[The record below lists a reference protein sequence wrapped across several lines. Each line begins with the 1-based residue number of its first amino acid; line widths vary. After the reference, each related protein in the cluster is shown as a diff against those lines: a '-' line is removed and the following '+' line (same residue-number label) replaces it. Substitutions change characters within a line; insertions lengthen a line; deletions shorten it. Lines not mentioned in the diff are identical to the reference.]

1 VPAPQALL
9 YDVHGNL
16 PALEAVLADADAA
29 GADGFVLGGDC
40 ALFGA
45 FPTETVER
53 LRGLDA
59 TWIRGNTDRWLTDD
73 ADAPVNEL
81 VVRSLAY
88 CRDALGDAIC
98 GELASLPATVE
109 IGDAIIC
116 HASPLSDMDT
126 FSPDPGPPEVEREM
140 LAGATQEVIV
150 FGHSHLQFERE
161 LDGRLL
167 VNPGSVGLPFDGDHR
182 AAYALWG
189 GGRDFE
195 LRRVEYD
202 VATYVVEVLERMG
215 ATLGDSVGTL
225 MRRLEQ
231 AAFVK

>member
-1 VPAPQALL
+1 VSTPQALL

-16 PALEAVLADADAA
+16 PALEAVLADAA
-29 GADGFVLGGDC
+29 GAGAERFVLGGDY

-45 FPTETVER
+45 FPSETVER
-53 LRGLDA
+53 LRKLDA
-59 TWIRGNTDRWLTDD
+59 TWIRGNTDRWLVEDT
-73 ADAPVNEL
+73 DAPDRPEVQL
-81 VVRSLAY
+81 SLTY
-88 CRDALGDAIC
+88 CRDLLGEAVSR
-98 GELASLPATVE
+98 ELASLPATAE
-109 IGDAIIC
+109 LDDSLFC

-126 FSPDPGPPEVEREM
+126 FLAEPESDEAEREM
-140 LAGATQEVIV
+140 LAGATQDVIV

-182 AAYALWG
+182 AAYAIWR
-189 GGRDFE
+189 GGRDFD

-215 ATLGDSVGTL
+215 VTLGDSVGTL

-231 AAFVK
+231 AAFVN

>member
-1 VPAPQALL
+1 MSTPRALL

-16 PALEAVLADADAA
+16 PALEAVLADAAAA
-29 GADGFVLGGDC
+29 GAERFVLGGDY

-45 FPTETVER
+45 FPVETVER
-53 LRGLDA
+53 LREFDA
-59 TWIRGNTDRWLTDD
+59 IWIRGNTDRWLVED
-73 ADAPVNEL
+73 ADAPDNEF

-88 CRDALGDAIC
+88 SRETLGEAVSR
-98 GELASLPATVE
+98 ELVSLPATDEVN
-109 IGDAIIC
+109 GALVC

-126 FSPDPGPPEVEREM
+126 FMPEPQAPEAEREM
-140 LAGATQEVIV
+140 LAGATQDVIV

-182 AAYALWG
+182 AAYAIWR
-189 GGRDFE
+189 GGRDFD

-215 ATLGDSVGTL
+215 VTLGDSVGTL

-231 AAFVK
+231 AAFVN